1 MILKIALRNFF
12 GQGMRAVLN
21 VFVTALIIIATIF
34 SLSLL
39 NGFQA
44 QALKNMS
51 VTDAGG
57 GHYRVPGFDILSPMD
72 WEDLTRTVPEQL
84 KRLPPG
90 QKAEVLVQQGTLFV
104 HQHLFPVQL
113 RGVEMAQELLDLP
126 LQKLKTWNSP
136 VQDTVPVVIGRQMAK
151 ASRLKAGDLVV
162 MKWRDKFGAVDALD
176 AEIVDVVPLVN
187 PRVDE
192 GVAWLRLDH
201 LRQITQRPGEI
212 TWVVV
217 EGNLG
222 AVDGL
227 EFLDVDHLMN
237 DLLSLLKHDRRNT
250 RILWIILLLLAGI
263 SVFNTQY
270 LNIFKRQKEIGTLL
284 AMGMTPSRVVRL
296 FTLEGSLAAFG
307 AVVLTALLGI
317 PFFAWFQ
324 TVGFD
329 VSHLSETGI
338 PVRENI
344 FLVFRPGEIAS
355 SVLITVSLML
365 VVAWWP
371 VRRISRLDP
380 TLALR
385 GRGIT

>member
-21 VFVTALIIIATIF
+21 IFVTALIIIATIF

-51 VTDAGG
+51 VTDSGG

-72 WEDLTRTVPEQL
+72 WEDMTLPVPEKL
-84 KRLPPG
+84 NALPHTD
-90 QKAEVLVQQGTLFV
+90 KTEVLILQGQLFVQQR
-104 HQHLFPVQL
+104 LFPVQL
-113 RGVEMAQELLDLP
+113 RGIEMEQELLDLP
-126 LQKLKTWNSP
+126 LEKLKTWNRP
-136 VQDTVPVVIGRQMAK
+136 VEDTIPIVIGRQMAK
-151 ASRLKAGDLVV
+151 NSRLQAGDFVV

-176 AEIVDVVPLVN
+176 AEVVDVVPLVN
-187 PRVDE
+187 PRVDD

-201 LRQITQRPGEI
+201 LRQITQRPDEV

-217 EGNLG
+217 DQKLG
-222 AVDGL
+222 EVKGV
-227 EFLDVDHLMN
+227 EFIDVNSLME
-237 DLLSLLKHDRRNT
+237 DLLELLKHDRRNT

-296 FTLEGSLAAFG
+296 FTLEGSLAAVG
-307 AVVLTALLGI
+307 AVALTGVLGI

-344 FLVFRPGEIAS
+344 FLVFRAGEIFLS
-355 SVLITVSLML
+355 ILITVSMML
-365 VVAWWP
+365 IVAWWP

>member
-1 MILKIALRNFF
+1 M
-12 GQGMRAVLN
+12 
-21 VFVTALIIIATIF
+21 
-34 SLSLL
+34 
-39 NGFQA
+39 
-44 QALKNMS
+44 
-51 VTDAGG
+51 
-57 GHYRVPGFDILSPMD
+57 
-72 WEDLTRTVPEQL
+72 
-84 KRLPPG
+84 
-90 QKAEVLVQQGTLFV
+90 
-104 HQHLFPVQL
+104 
-113 RGVEMAQELLDLP
+113 
-126 LQKLKTWNSP
+126 
-136 VQDTVPVVIGRQMAK
+136 
-151 ASRLKAGDLVV
+151 
-162 MKWRDKFGAVDALD
+162 
-176 AEIVDVVPLVN
+176 VPLIN

-201 LRQITQRPGEI
+201 LRQITQRPIEI

-217 EGNLG
+217 KNNLG
-222 AVDGL
+222 EVKGL
-227 EFLDVDHLMN
+227 EFLDVNYLMR
-237 DLLSLLKHDRRNT
+237 DLLTLLKYDRRNT

-284 AMGMTPSRVVRL
+284 AMGMTPSRVVKL

-307 AVVLTALLGI
+307 AVVMTALLGV

-344 FLVFRPGEIAS
+344 FLVFRPGEIAL
-355 SVLITVSLML
+355 SVFITISLMIL
-365 VVAWWP
+365 VAWWP